1 MKTKALLLTACTLLA
16 TVQATAQKRA
26 ERLSL
31 ENPESFSMIL
41 MGDPQSYVKYDINQP
56 VFELTTAW
64 TADNIENL
72 KIKAVLVTGD
82 LVETNDNAVPVR
94 SMANQTSRQM
104 WESVSRSFER
114 LDNKVPYII
123 SPGNHDYGYRSAEN
137 GRTCFPEYFPVE
149 RNNKWND
156 ALVALYPNRNG
167 DQSLENAAFEF
178 SDKNWGK
185 LLVISSE
192 FAPRDEV
199 LEWAKNLCT
208 SDKYK
213 NHRVIFLTHS
223 YLKGGAKAE
232 RIVSEGYKIT
242 PRNWG
247 QAIWN
252 KLIKVTPNIRCV
264 ICGHAAEPDSFE
276 GHVSFREDKN
286 DAGIT
291 VPQMMFNV
299 QALGGGWEGNGGDG
313 WLRILEFKP
322 DGKTVS
328 IKTYSPL
335 FGISPT
341 TKQFAHRTGKIDQ
354 FDMILEK

>member
-247 QAIWN
+247 QAIWD
-252 KLIKVTPNIRCV
+252 KLNFMNTGFSVFCPETSPV
-264 ICGHAAEPDSFE
+264 LSYQ
-276 GHVSFREDKN
+276 KN
-286 DAGIT
+286 GRIQIPTALPVCPQVDFLAGIA
-291 VPQMMFNV
+291 PGQP
-299 QALGGGWEGNGGDG
+299 
-313 WLRILEFKP
+313 RIL
-322 DGKTVS
+322 S
-328 IKTYSPL
+328 IRRTIVGSIAQACLLYQSL
-335 FGISPT
+335 IVCF
-341 TKQFAHRTGKIDQ
+341 FFHAHRSRG
-354 FDMILEK
+354 LG

>member
-149 RNNKWND
+149 RTTATATSRSKTPPSSSPTRTGANCSSSPANSLRATKCSNGPKTS
-156 ALVALYPNRNG
+156 AHPTNTRTTALY
-167 DQSLENAAFEF
+167 S
-178 SDKNWGK
+178 
-185 LLVISSE
+185 
-192 FAPRDEV
+192 
-199 LEWAKNLCT
+199 
-208 SDKYK
+208 
-213 NHRVIFLTHS
+213 
-223 YLKGGAKAE
+223 
-232 RIVSEGYKIT
+232 
-242 PRNWG
+242 
-247 QAIWN
+247 
-252 KLIKVTPNIRCV
+252 
-264 ICGHAAEPDSFE
+264 
-276 GHVSFREDKN
+276 
-286 DAGIT
+286 
-291 VPQMMFNV
+291 
-299 QALGGGWEGNGGDG
+299 
-313 WLRILEFKP
+313 
-322 DGKTVS
+322 
-328 IKTYSPL
+328 
-335 FGISPT
+335 
-341 TKQFAHRTGKIDQ
+341 
-354 FDMILEK
+354 

>member
-16 TVQATAQKRA
+16 TVQATAQNRA

-31 ENPESFSMIL
+31 EDPGSFSMIL

-56 VFELTTAW
+56 ILELTTAW

-72 KIKAVLVTGD
+72 NIKAVLVTGD
-82 LVETNDNAVPVR
+82 LVETNENLVPVR
-94 SMANQTSRQM
+94 SMTNQTSRQM

-123 SPGNHDYGYRSAEN
+123 SPGNHDYGYRSSEN
-137 GRTCFPEYFPVE
+137 GRTCFPDYFPVE
-149 RNNKWND
+149 RNDKWSGV
-156 ALVALYPNRNG
+156 LVATFPNRSG
-167 DQSLENAAFEF
+167 AQSLENAAYEF

-199 LEWAKNLCT
+199 LAWAKGLCT
-208 SDKYK
+208 SDTYK
-213 NHRVIFLTHS
+213 GHRVIFLTHS
-223 YLKGGAKAE
+223 YISGGEKAE
-232 RIVSEGYKIT
+232 HIKNENYKIT

-247 QAIWN
+247 LDIWN

-264 ICGHAAEPDSFE
+264 ICGHIAAPDNFQGS
-276 GHVSFREDKN
+276 VSYREDKN

>member
-137 GRTCFPEYFPVE
+137 GRT
-149 RNNKWND
+149 
-156 ALVALYPNRNG
+156 
-167 DQSLENAAFEF
+167 
-178 SDKNWGK
+178 
-185 LLVISSE
+185 
-192 FAPRDEV
+192 
-199 LEWAKNLCT
+199 
-208 SDKYK
+208 
-213 NHRVIFLTHS
+213 
-223 YLKGGAKAE
+223 
-232 RIVSEGYKIT
+232 
-242 PRNWG
+242 
-247 QAIWN
+247 
-252 KLIKVTPNIRCV
+252 
-264 ICGHAAEPDSFE
+264 
-276 GHVSFREDKN
+276 
-286 DAGIT
+286 
-291 VPQMMFNV
+291 
-299 QALGGGWEGNGGDG
+299 
-313 WLRILEFKP
+313 
-322 DGKTVS
+322 
-328 IKTYSPL
+328 
-335 FGISPT
+335 
-341 TKQFAHRTGKIDQ
+341 
-354 FDMILEK
+354 

>member
-137 GRTCFPEYFPVE
+137 GRTCFPEYF
-149 RNNKWND
+149 
-156 ALVALYPNRNG
+156 LVQTA
-167 DQSLENAAFEF
+167 
-178 SDKNWGK
+178 
-185 LLVISSE
+185 
-192 FAPRDEV
+192 
-199 LEWAKNLCT
+199 
-208 SDKYK
+208 
-213 NHRVIFLTHS
+213 
-223 YLKGGAKAE
+223 
-232 RIVSEGYKIT
+232 
-242 PRNWG
+242 
-247 QAIWN
+247 
-252 KLIKVTPNIRCV
+252 
-264 ICGHAAEPDSFE
+264 
-276 GHVSFREDKN
+276 
-286 DAGIT
+286 
-291 VPQMMFNV
+291 
-299 QALGGGWEGNGGDG
+299 
-313 WLRILEFKP
+313 
-322 DGKTVS
+322 
-328 IKTYSPL
+328 
-335 FGISPT
+335 
-341 TKQFAHRTGKIDQ
+341 
-354 FDMILEK
+354 

>member
-1 MKTKALLLTACTLLA
+1 MKTKALLLTACILLA

-31 ENPESFSMIL
+31 ENSESFSMIL

-247 QAIWN
+247 QAIWD

>member
-149 RNNKWND
+149 R
-156 ALVALYPNRNG
+156 G
-167 DQSLENAAFEF
+167 DDRF
-178 SDKNWGK
+178 K
-185 LLVISSE
+185 LLQATCALPLLFPVFAIQGKPCMDGGASDAIPFDRAFAKGCDRVIVVLTRE
-192 FAPRDEV
+192 RAYIRRAEKLQPMIDLICHKYPKFCDAMRRRADVYNEARQRLFQLEKEGRVLLFAPTSTAGFHRTERDVQKIRALWQDGYDQGMVRLDEV
-199 LEWAKNLCT
+199 EA
-208 SDKYK
+208 
-213 NHRVIFLTHS
+213 FLR
-223 YLKGGAKAE
+223 G
-232 RIVSEGYKIT
+232 
-242 PRNWG
+242 
-247 QAIWN
+247 
-252 KLIKVTPNIRCV
+252 
-264 ICGHAAEPDSFE
+264 
-276 GHVSFREDKN
+276 
-286 DAGIT
+286 
-291 VPQMMFNV
+291 
-299 QALGGGWEGNGGDG
+299 
-313 WLRILEFKP
+313 
-322 DGKTVS
+322 
-328 IKTYSPL
+328 
-335 FGISPT
+335 
-341 TKQFAHRTGKIDQ
+341 
-354 FDMILEK
+354 

>member
-1 MKTKALLLTACTLLA
+1 MKAKALFLTVSAALA
-16 TVQATAQKRA
+16 TLPAVAQNRA
-26 ERLSL
+26 DRQSL
-31 ENPESFSMIL
+31 DNPESFSMIL

-56 VFELTTAW
+56 ILELTTAW

-94 SMANQTSRQM
+94 SMTNQTSRQM

-137 GRTCFPEYFPVE
+137 GRTCFPKYFPVE
-149 RNNKWND
+149 RNNKWSNV
-156 ALVALYPNRNG
+156 LVELFPNRNG

-178 SDKNWGK
+178 SDTNWGK
-185 LLVISSE
+185 LLVISTE

-199 LEWAKNLCT
+199 LAWAHKLCT
-208 SDKYK
+208 SDKYR
-213 NHRVIFLTHS
+213 NHRVILITHS
-223 YLKGGAKAE
+223 FLNGGKDAE
-232 RIVSEGYKIT
+232 RITSEGYKIT

-247 QAIWN
+247 QDMWD
-252 KLIKVTPNIRCV
+252 KLVKVTPNIRCV
-264 ICGHAAEPDSFE
+264 ICGHSAAPDSFE
-276 GHVSFREDKN
+276 GSVSYREDKN

-322 DGKTVS
+322 DGRTVS
-328 IKTYSPL
+328 VKTYSPL

-341 TKQFAHRTGKIDQ
+341 TKQFAHRTDKYDR
-354 FDMILEK
+354 FDMIIEK